1 MALSTNMNQY
11 GEHWEFGFPSDAAPT
26 ITGFIARSA
35 ELRYEAEVFAQAQDG
50 EGHTDSIVT
59 SAGPLRKITGTF
71 TGYIEAGFNVDG
83 IGDSFEFP
91 AGERFFITR
100 NVSVPR
106 RKGEFVEVSLEAE
119 SYGRIGIGGVPV
131 PLP

>member
-1 MALSTNMNQY
+1 MALVESNQY
-11 GEHWEFGFPSDAAPT
+11 GESWEFGFPDDAAPT
-26 ITGFIARSA
+26 IAGFIARSA

-59 SAGPLRKITGTF
+59 SKGAFRKITATF
-71 TGYIEAGFNVDG
+71 TGYIEAGFDVDT

-91 AGERFFITR
+91 EGGRFFITR

-106 RKGEFVEVSLEAE
+106 RKGEFAEVSLEAE
-119 SYGRIGIGGVPV
+119 SYGKITAVAGP
-131 PLP
+131 

>member
-1 MALSTNMNQY
+1 MALSANVTQHGASY
-11 GEHWEFGFPSDAAPT
+11 EFGFPGGDAAPV
-26 ITGFIARSA
+26 IAGFVARSA

-59 SAGPLRKITGTF
+59 SAGPMRKITATF
-71 TGYIEAGFNVDG
+71 TGYIESGFNVEN
-83 IGDSFEFP
+83 IADSFP
-91 AGERFFITR
+91 WDPTGAGGTGRLFITR

-119 SYGRIGIGGVPV
+119 SYGGIPI
-131 PLP
+131 P